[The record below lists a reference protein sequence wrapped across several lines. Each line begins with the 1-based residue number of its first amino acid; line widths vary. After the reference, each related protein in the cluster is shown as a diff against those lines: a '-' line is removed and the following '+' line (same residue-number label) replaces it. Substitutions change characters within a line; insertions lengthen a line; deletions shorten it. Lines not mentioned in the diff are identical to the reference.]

1 MAANHLTPPRPRRP
15 AQVRLFFGCTTPP
28 AVCLVEELLPLTL
41 DMLAYGAPTTPP
53 DSSSAQQ
60 PSSGT
65 TTGSGSSGTPS
76 SSVAKRPKMTASAAA
91 VASRLRGAIIGS
103 TEAPAC
109 AGGTVAAIPATL
121 PLPLVL
127 RIAMDVARGLAQ
139 LHPGMVHRDLKPA
152 NILLAEDGTAKIS
165 DLWVEQGGPWG
176 TCWDQLGWVIS
187 VWAAA

>member
-1 MAANHLTPPRPRRP
+1 M
-15 AQVRLFFGCTTPP
+15 
-28 AVCLVEELLPLTL
+28 CLVEELLPLTL

-65 TTGSGSSGTPS
+65 TTGSGPSGASSN
-76 SSVAKRPKMTASAAA
+76 SVAKGPKMTASAAA
-91 VASRLRGAIIGS
+91 VASRLRGTISGS
-103 TEAPAC
+103 TEAPAS
-109 AGGTVAAIPATL
+109 AGGTVAPTPAAL

-127 RIAMDVARGLAQ
+127 HITMDVARGLAQ
-139 LHPGMVHRDLKPA
+139 LHPGVVHRDLKPA

-176 TCWDQLGWVIS
+176 TCWEQLGWVLS
-187 VWAAA
+187 GPRREY